1 MIGVYIHS
9 GYVVACVCGC
19 DCSCV
24 YMCVVVGGCI
34 LCGCVS
40 TCGSQRWVSFFRSHS
55 SCFPRQSLIGLECA
69 EWEKAGRPMK
79 PRNTLPQHW
88 DHKQIPHAQLF
99 TRVLGTECKPSY
111 WQGKHYQRNIVP
123 VQRLLGS
130 SGIRLYKMLMCD
142 VSLDSIY
149 W

>member
-1 MIGVYIHS
+1 MCVW
-9 GYVVACVCGC
+9 CVCGC

-34 LCGCVS
+34 LVVVCPHVEVNVGC
-40 TCGSQRWVSFFRSHS
+40 HS
-55 SCFPRQSLIGLECA
+55 SGAIHLAFPDNLSLV
-69 EWEKAGRPMK
+69 WSVPSGRKSGWPMK

-111 WQGKHYQRNIVP
+111 WQGKHYQGNIVP

-130 SGIRLYKMLMCD
+130 SGIRLYKVLMCD